1 MMRGIVES
9 KLTDG
14 VGNARVV
21 SYELI
26 DEQTVTFFRQSLMD
40 LVDAGASEI
49 ELDMSQVNILSS
61 MAICALITVDRKLR
75 ERGEGDGRGGRLRLR
90 QVHPGSLEVFSYMR
104 LDELLDIEPLSMDLI
119 EV

>member
-9 KLTDG
+9 TLTDG
-14 VGNARVV
+14 LGKARVN

-26 DEQTVTFFRQSLMD
+26 DEQTVTLFQQGLME

-49 ELDMSQVNILSS
+49 ELDMSEVNILSS
-61 MAICALITVDRKLR
+61 MAICAVITVDRKLR
-75 ERGEGDGRGGRLRLR
+75 EGGGRLRLR
-90 QVHPGSLEVFSYMR
+90 EVHSGSLEVFSYMR
-104 LDELLDIEPLSMDLI
+104 LHELLDIEPMAMALV